1 MSKEFNLDEL
11 GEDRDPAHLQV
22 LNFLNIVVKKAFQEE
37 KYSQIGRLP
46 KFFLASEK
54 RLIPNQDLQ
63 SWPGYEACTKWYN
76 DGIFLNVDTA
86 TKFINSRTVYD

>member
-37 KYSQIGRLP
+37 KYS
-46 KFFLASEK
+46 
-54 RLIPNQDLQ
+54 
-63 SWPGYEACTKWYN
+63 
-76 DGIFLNVDTA
+76 
-86 TKFINSRTVYD
+86 